1 MNKIFKHSFIALSLV
16 LTLGFSACTEE
27 VEYTPATQVDSNCIK
42 ASFASNDNFYELA
55 PDESKEL
62 TLTVVR
68 ENTDG
73 DVTIPLTVLRNDE
86 NMFQIPESVTF
97 ATGQNT
103 ATFNIT
109 FPNVEIGLEYT
120 FSIGL
125 DEADVDPYSQATLAT
140 TTGTVQMIQWDLLG
154 DGSLTC
160 TLLEDD
166 CPCKVYKA
174 SHTSWYKAEAPV
186 EEGMDIV
193 FKVAED
199 NSVVVEDQPIFTHAS
214 YGTVYVNNEAGG
226 GAFDPE
232 NNIIQAAFYYYCS
245 AGTFGT
251 LVETLTLPAVN

>member
-1 MNKIFKHSFIALSLV
+1 MNKIFKYSFIAFSLV
-16 LTLGFSACTEE
+16 LALGFSACTEE
-27 VEYTPATQVDSNCIK
+27 VEYTPATQIDSNCIK
-42 ASFASNDNFYELA
+42 ASFVSDNDFYELA

-68 ENTDG
+68 EKTDG

-97 ATGQNT
+97 AAGQNT

-125 DEADVDPYSQATLAT
+125 DEADVDPYSQTTLAT
-140 TTGTVQMIQWDLLG
+140 TTGTIQMIQWDLLG
-154 DGSLTC
+154 DGALTC
-160 TLLEDD
+160 TLLGAT
-166 CPCKVYKA
+166 CPCKIYKA
-174 SHTSWYKAEAPV
+174 SHATWYKAEAPV

-199 NSVVVEDQPIFTHAS
+199 NSVVVEDQAIFTDAN
-214 YGTVYVNNEAGG
+214 YGTVYVNNEADGG
-226 GAFDPE
+226 VYDPE
-232 NNIIQAAFYYYCS
+232 SNILKATFYYYCS

-251 LVETLTLPAVN
+251 YAETLTLPATN